1 MPATLLFTQRNAP
14 QRRSR
19 FPSATPAQWNA
30 GRSDATVGVMSQ
42 DAPTRQLAAGYTP
55 AEALALLSLYIEWG
69 ADEAIEATPQ
79 SRLGTT
85 LRPTADLRVETP
97 RTSLAPVAAEPPRQL
112 AEAPVRAPYL
122 ASTPAAPGR
131 SLGPQDQAA
140 IESAREA
147 AAAAPDLAA
156 LRAALER
163 FDGIG
168 LRRTATNLVFADG
181 NPAARVMLVGEAP
194 GADED
199 RLGLPFVGV
208 SGQLL
213 DRMMAAIGLDR
224 TSFYI
229 TNVCFWRPPG
239 NRKPTDTELAA
250 QKPFVERHIE
260 LVAPRILVLVGAAS
274 AQGML
279 QTTEGITRLRGRW
292 FEYQAAGLA
301 SPIPTLPIFHPAYL
315 LRQPAQKRET
325 WRDLLKLKSRLT

>member
-1 MPATLLFTQRNAP
+1 
-14 QRRSR
+14 
-19 FPSATPAQWNA
+19 
-30 GRSDATVGVMSQ
+30 MSQ
-42 DAPTRQLAAGYTP
+42 DAPTKQLAADYAP
-55 AEALALLSLYIEWG
+55 AEALALLKLYIEWG
-69 ADEAIEATPQ
+69 ADEAIEPTPQ

-85 LRPTADLRVETP
+85 LRDAVEFRAAFRAESPSPAT
-97 RTSLAPVAAEPPRQL
+97 APVGGQSPRQL
-112 AEAPVRAPYL
+112 AEAAPARPVFQAGPPTAPARAPD
-122 ASTPAAPGR
+122 R
-131 SLGPQDQAA
+131 VLGPQDQAA
-140 IESAREA
+140 VASAREA
-147 AAAAPDLAA
+147 AGAAPDLAA
-156 LRAALER
+156 LRAALEH
-163 FDGIG
+163 FDGVA

-239 NRKPTDTELAA
+239 NRKPTDAELAA

-260 LVAPRILVLVGAAS
+260 LVAPQVLVLVGAAS
-274 AQGML
+274 AQGLL

-292 FEYQAAGLA
+292 FEYRTPGLA
-301 SPIPTLPIFHPAYL
+301 AAIPALPIFHPAYL

-325 WRDLLKLKSRLT
+325 WRDLLKLKSRLR

>member
-1 MPATLLFTQRNAP
+1 
-14 QRRSR
+14 
-19 FPSATPAQWNA
+19 
-30 GRSDATVGVMSQ
+30 MSQ
-42 DAPTRQLAAGYTP
+42 DAPIRQLAEHYAP
-55 AEALALLSLYIEWG
+55 AEALALLKLYIDWG

-85 LRPTADLRVETP
+85 GAAMTDLPPRGMPAKGPVPAPARPEL
-97 RTSLAPVAAEPPRQL
+97 PRQL
-112 AEAPVRAPYL
+112 AEAPVRPAYVPSP
-122 ASTPAAPGR
+122 APAAAPAR
-131 SLGPQDQAA
+131 ALGPMDQAVVT
-140 IESAREA
+140 SAREA
-147 AAAAPDLAA
+147 AGAAPNLAA
-156 LRAALER
+156 LRAALEG
-163 FDGIG
+163 FEGIG

-224 TSFYI
+224 TTFYI

-239 NRKPTDTELAA
+239 NRKPTDAELAA

-260 LVAPRILVLVGAAS
+260 LIAPKILVLVGAAA
-274 AQGML
+274 AQGLL

-292 FEYQAAGLA
+292 FEYRTPGLA
-301 SPIPTLPIFHPAYL
+301 DPIPTLPIFHPAYL

-325 WRDLLKLKSRLT
+325 WRDLLKLKSRLD